1 MDKLTMIERVVKA
14 MGAKE
19 TRTVIMI
26 CNDRLAELGEPVH
39 QMAKNKSRGFRKQ
52 RPYYCKEIPDPC
64 PDSIKNFHAV
74 DTEWVNDIEKYAK
87 PCLLSTRDQQRKAIY
102 MVVVHEAGTDL
113 TLPNGCLI
121 PNCKMLSQAGS
132 VFDAV
137 ALHNVGSAA

>member
-14 MGAKE
+14 MDAKE

-39 QMAKNKSRGFRKQ
+39 QMAKNKSRGFKKQ
-52 RPYYCKEIPDPC
+52 RPYYCKEIPEPC
-64 PDSIKNFHAV
+64 EDTIKNLYGV
-74 DTEWVNDIEKYAK
+74 KTDWVNDIEKHGK
-87 PCLLSTRDQQRKAIY
+87 PCLLSTKDQQHKAIY
-102 MVVVHEAGTDL
+102 MVVAYEDGKDL

-121 PNCKMLSQAGS
+121 PNCKMLSQAS
-132 VFDAV
+132 TVFDAV